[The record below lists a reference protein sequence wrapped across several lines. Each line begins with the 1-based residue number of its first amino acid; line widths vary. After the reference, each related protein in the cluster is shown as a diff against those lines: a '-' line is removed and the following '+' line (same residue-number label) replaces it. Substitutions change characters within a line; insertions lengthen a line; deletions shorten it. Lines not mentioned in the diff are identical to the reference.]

1 VAAFGVVRTESPSG
15 RPIFATQFLEMQRKS
30 AVLAGRSA
38 ELMLGSAVDKRE
50 E

>member
-1 VAAFGVVRTESPSG
+1 LGLFELKSPSG